1 MLRID
6 FWNIAFII
14 INLLVL
20 YFFMKHFLIGPV
32 TKIVDE
38 RRQMVEK
45 DLEEAAAAR
54 EDAGRMKAQYEA
66 AAASADQEAR
76 AIVQE
81 ARERAQAEYDKI
93 LVQARADAKK
103 KQKDAERTIALE
115 QEKAM
120 EELKRSVAGLA
131 MTAAARLL
139 SEKTQSG
146 GTGSAGGPNGF
157 DGPDGF
163 CGFDGPGEDQK
174 RYQEFLAK
182 TAESGE
188 GHD

>member
-32 TKIVDE
+32 TKIVEE

-45 DLEEAAAAR
+45 DLDDAARAKEEA
-54 EDAGRMKAQYEA
+54 GRIKAQYEA
-66 AAASADQEAR
+66 AAAGADQEAR
-76 AIVQE
+76 EIIQE
-81 ARERAQAEYDKI
+81 ARERAQSEYDKI
-93 LVQARADAKK
+93 LAQAGKDAEK
-103 KQKDAERTIALE
+103 KQKDAEKVIAME
-115 QEKAM
+115 REKAM
-120 EELKRSVAGLA
+120 EDLKLSAAGLA

-139 SEKTQSG
+139 SQQS
-146 GTGSAGGPNGF
+146 
-157 DGPDGF
+157 
-163 CGFDGPGEDQK
+163 GPGEDQK

-182 TAESGE
+182 AAESGD

>member
-139 SEKTQSG
+139 SEKNQSG
-146 GTGSAGGPNGF
+146 GTGSAGGANDF
-157 DGPDGF
+157 DGPGGF